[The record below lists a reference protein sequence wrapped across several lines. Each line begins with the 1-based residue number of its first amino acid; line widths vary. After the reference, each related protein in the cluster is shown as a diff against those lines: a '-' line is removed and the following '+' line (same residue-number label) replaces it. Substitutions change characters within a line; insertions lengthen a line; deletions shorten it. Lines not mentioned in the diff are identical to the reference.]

1 MTQRHAGSRDLHAE
15 YNTYQTCVQA
25 SVMSGI
31 CGFPNLFY
39 RALSLNV
46 VCPPSSKSCTVGAG
60 LVPSWLP
67 RSWGQSWWMGAERN
81 GRRAELHRHAGWLGE
96 ESVVHAVPTAQTGD
110 RDVPDFVFFQD
121 VHRLLFPASSPDLP
135 ASLSLGWRT
144 GGAHL
149 CLGLCLGLRLGLPWL
164 PEPDRAATSWKK
176 KTRPWAGLPLTAAAG
191 GGWQGPGFESMSASL
206 SCLVGAAE
214 VTRCISCSGQM
225 AIPPA
230 VTSEIRAKLGFGRA
244 PEKQIPGKTGWV
256 IPAPQSW
263 FCFRLFTCS

>member
-15 YNTYQTCVQA
+15 YNTYQTCVQV

-39 RALSLNV
+39 RALPLNV

-60 LVPSWLP
+60 LVPGWLP
-67 RSWGQSWWMGAERN
+67 RSWGQSWWTGAELN
-81 GRRAELHRHAGWLGE
+81 GRRAELHRRTGWSGE

-110 RDVPDFVFFQD
+110 RDVPDFDLFQD
-121 VHRLLFPASSPDLP
+121 AHRLLFPASSPYLP

-149 CLGLCLGLRLGLPWL
+149 CLGLCLGLPWL
-164 PEPDRAATSWKK
+164 PEPDSAATSWKK
-176 KTRPWAGLPLTAAAG
+176 KTHSPAGLLLTAAAG
-191 GGWQGPGFESMSASL
+191 GGWQGPGSESMSASL

-214 VTRCISCSGQM
+214 VTCCISCSGQM

-230 VTSEIRAKLGFGRA
+230 ATSEIRAKLGVGRV
-244 PEKQIPGKTGWV
+244 PEKQIPGKAGWA

-263 FCFRLFTCS
+263 FCFCLFTRS